1 MEIAVVFAAL
11 GIAAGLWAQPAAAQC
26 VGDCTGKGSVT
37 ISDLVLGV
45 NIALGKALVSDC
57 ESLDANKDMMVSVN
71 ELVLAVNNALAGQC
85 TVVTPSVTATSTP
98 PRTNTPTPT
107 ATLTNTPAGRFAD
120 NGDGTIADQQTGLI
134 WEKKVGL
141 GGGAKAALPHNADNA
156 YSWAGHC
163 SLATDHFCQPNA
175 AAALAC
181 AQGVQ
186 GNQNGCAEC
195 QVGQGTCTVDPQVAL
210 TTIWDWVVQLNAGSG
225 FAGHSDWRVPT
236 VEELES
242 LAAYKRSA
250 PPAVDVAFNG
260 SSCGQTCTDLASAV
274 CSCTKPSQYVSASSS
289 AQKPTAAWSVG
300 FYDGQVIDLITI
312 PLIIDKA
319 SSFGARAVRGRSA
332 TPTPVPRYVDNGDGT
347 ITDEQTGLM
356 WEKKITLSGGS
367 PTPGQS
373 PTPGPDFT
381 NPHDAYNGYVWS
393 GQCSG
398 KTTKDCQTTAAAAGV
413 CAAAVEGNAVGCAQC
428 AAGEGTCGLVC
439 PVGLA
444 CSATDTVWSWV
455 LALNA
460 TNFAGHADWRVP
472 KVQELASL
480 IDYTDGTPPAV
491 NGVFQTTGCV
501 AGCTDV
507 TSAACSCTSSGIY
520 WSGSTYAPFSSIN
533 AWIVGFNDGVVEPD
547 VRRQPRYVRAVR
559 GGS

>member
-1 MEIAVVFAAL
+1 MRIRANVRVGRKDRWFGLTEIAVVCAAL
-11 GIAAGLWAQPAAAQC
+11 GVGAGLWAQPAAAQC

-45 NIALGKALVSDC
+45 NIALGNALVSDC

-71 ELVLAVNNALAGQC
+71 ELILAVNNALAGQC
-85 TVVTPSVTATSTP
+85 TVVTPSVTATSTA
-98 PRTNTPTPT
+98 PRTSTPTPT

-120 NGDGTIADQQTGLI
+120 QGDGTIADRQTGLI

-141 GGGAKAALPHNADNA
+141 GGGANAALPHDADNV

-175 AAALAC
+175 AAAAAC
-181 AQGVQ
+181 VQGVQ

-195 QVGQGTCTVDPQVAL
+195 QAGQGTCTVDPQVAL
-210 TTIWDWVVQLNAGSG
+210 TTIWDWVVKLNAGSG

-236 VEELES
+236 VEEMES

-260 SSCGQTCTDLASAV
+260 SSCGQTCTDLASAA

-300 FYDGQVIDLITI
+300 FYDGQVIDLITNS
-312 PLIIDKA
+312 LDKA
-319 SSFGARAVRGRSA
+319 SGFGVRAVRGSSA
-332 TPTPVPRYVDNGDGT
+332 TPTPVPRYMDNGNGT

-356 WEKKITLSGGS
+356 WEKKITLSNTS
-367 PTPGQS
+367 
-373 PTPGPDFT
+373 DFT
-381 NPHDAYNGYVWS
+381 NPHDAYNSYVWS

-398 KTTKDCQTTAAAAGV
+398 NTTKDCQPAGAAAAA
-413 CAAAVEGNAVGCAQC
+413 CTAAVEGNATGCAPC
-428 AAGEGTCGLVC
+428 AAGEGTCS
-439 PVGLA
+439 P
-444 CSATDTVWSWV
+444 DTVWSWV
-455 LALNA
+455 AALNA
-460 TNFAGHADWRVP
+460 SNFAGHADWRVP
-472 KVQELASL
+472 KVQELDSL

-491 NGVFQTTGCV
+491 NGVFQTASCV

-507 TSAACSCTSSGIY
+507 TSAACSCTLSGIY
-520 WSGSTYAPFSSIN
+520 WSGSTYAFSSGR
-533 AWIVGFNDGVVEPD
+533 AWIVGFNDGVVESD
-547 VRRQPRYVRAVR
+547 VRELPRYVRAVR